1 MFGMGWQEILLILVV
16 AVLVIG
22 PEQLPQVARTL
33 GKLIAQFRRVTN
45 DLRDTVNRE
54 FQDNES
60 LKDFKEFQHSIDS
73 EVRGLG
79 YTAKEFVDHEVAK
92 GEAELAQLDADVR
105 ANGGD
110 PGPLTDPALGGAAN
124 WTPSL
129 GDFPADEAALQDA
142 TAQNATAPDAT
153 TPDVTTAADSAAEG
167 AEEAPAAPDA
177 AEEAR
182 GADASGD
189 AAAAPA
195 SGEPAAAAPASGEPA
210 DGEQPVERSSTRRE
224 TA

>member
-142 TAQNATAPDAT
+142 TAPDAT
-153 TPDVTTAADSAAEG
+153 TPDVTTAAEG
-167 AEEAPAAPDA
+167 ATEAPVATDA
-177 AEEAR
+177 AEEAQ
-182 GADASGD
+182 AATDASGD

-195 SGEPAAAAPASGEPA
+195 GGEPAGGEPA
-210 DGEQPVERSSTRRE
+210 DGKQPVERSRTRRE

>member
-60 LKDFKEFQHSIDS
+60 LKEFKEFQHSIDS

-129 GDFPADEAALQDA
+129 ADFPADEAALQDA
-142 TAQNATAPDAT
+142 TA
-153 TPDVTTAADSAAEG
+153 AAEG
-167 AEEAPAAPDA
+167 AEEAPAATDA

-195 SGEPAAAAPASGEPA
+195 GGEPAAAAPAGGEPA
-210 DGEQPVERSSTRRE
+210 DDEQPVERSSTRRE

>member
-1 MFGMGWQEILLILVV
+1 
-16 AVLVIG
+16 
-22 PEQLPQVARTL
+22 
-33 GKLIAQFRRVTN
+33 
-45 DLRDTVNRE
+45 
-54 FQDNES
+54 
-60 LKDFKEFQHSIDS
+60 
-73 EVRGLG
+73 
-79 YTAKEFVDHEVAK
+79 VAK

-129 GDFPADEAALQDA
+129 ADFPADEAALQDA
-142 TAQNATAPDAT
+142 TA
-153 TPDVTTAADSAAEG
+153 AAEG
-167 AEEAPAAPDA
+167 AEEAPAATDA

-195 SGEPAAAAPASGEPA
+195 GGEPAAAAPAGGEPA
-210 DGEQPVERSSTRRE
+210 DDEQPVERSSTRRE

>member
-129 GDFPADEAALQDA
+129 GDFPADEAALQAA
-142 TAQNATAPDAT
+142 TA
-153 TPDVTTAADSAAEG
+153 AAEG
-167 AEEAPAAPDA
+167 AEEAPAATDA

-182 GADASGD
+182 GPTASGD

-195 SGEPAAAAPASGEPA
+195 GGEPAGGEPAGGEPAGGEPA